1 MTFTQ
6 DLFGLMEIIWL
17 YVIALLLIVTIPVWV
32 VPYTG
37 YKCWKYF
44 DAKLKEKNHAV

>member
-17 YVIALLLIVTIPVWV
+17 FLMATVLIVTIPVWV
-32 VPYTG
+32 VPYTF
-37 YKCWKYF
+37 YKCWKSF
-44 DAKLKEKNHAV
+44 DVKLREKK